1 MANAR
6 KGGQASSPVPRLLVL
21 RGGLFSST
29 PRFAAKNGLKYKKPD
44 MGRACAH
51 FHLPIIIEILGE
63 NCYMLRGFIAR
74 STRYEG
80 ANLRLVFGQ

>member
-44 MGRACAH
+44 MGRSLRTLSLADYYRDSGRKLLYVTR
-51 FHLPIIIEILGE
+51 FHREI
-63 NCYMLRGFIAR
+63 
-74 STRYEG
+74 YE
-80 ANLRLVFGQ
+80 V